1 MAENS
6 TKKKSKKNDLTP
18 KQEHFCHEYL
28 IDLNATQAAIRAG
41 YSPKSAGSIGEE
53 ILKKPEIQNFI
64 SQLQGKRVN
73 AVRIDAEAILKEL
86 YDLAMVDI
94 TQAYDSAGWLKPLE
108 EIPENVRKAISYLEV
123 NELFD
128 GSGPE
133 KHIIGVNRKIKFY
146 DKPKSLE
153 LLGKHLKLFTERH
166 ELTGKDGGA
175 IEHKHLYDLTESELD
190 QRIQEIIE
198 NKGGVQ

>member
-1 MAENS
+1 MSADSSN
-6 TKKKSKKNDLTP
+6 KKSKKNDLTP

-28 IDLNATQAAIRAG
+28 LDLNATQAAIRAG
-41 YSPKSAGSIGEE
+41 YSPKTAAVQSSD
-53 ILKKPEIQNFI
+53 LLTKPNIQNFI

-94 TQAYDSAGWLKPLE
+94 TQAYDEAGWLKPLT
-108 EIPENVRKAISYLEV
+108 EIPENVRRAISYLEV

-128 GSGPE
+128 GSGPD

-153 LLGKHLKLFTERH
+153 LLGKHLKLFTEKH
-166 ELTGKDGGA
+166 EITGKDGGP

-190 QRIQEIIE
+190 QRIQELLE